1 MKKALF
7 DGARSAPAAVAG
19 PEAQLVAKV
28 SPDGRYLLGAD
39 AAAVIS
45 QAERSVEAR

>member
-19 PEAQLVAKV
+19 PEAQVVAKV
-28 SPDGRYLLGAD
+28 SRGRPLFCSL
-39 AAAVIS
+39 
-45 QAERSVEAR
+45 QMRQR